1 MERLTKR
8 SNKTVHE
15 NGVCCTHYLSKECE
29 ERSGYCTDECP
40 WEEAAWSRLA
50 DYEDLEEKCIAENY
64 CDLKMLL
71 LRWKEFFDDIAE
83 LYDYRAIGTVSEFR
97 ELKEKATAKKPI
109 PIDYE
114 KYTEVVKNAK
124 LLRGAYWC
132 PNCNHVVKSGDYCND
147 CGQKLDWSEGKE

>member
-50 DYEDLEEKCIAENY
+50 DYEDLEEKCIAEMRCTFLFDSIAGRHKSVHY
-64 CDLKMLL
+64 CVIAHLKYASIPAFAFLVL
-71 LRWKEFFDDIAE
+71 NEFI
-83 LYDYRAIGTVSEFR
+83 
-97 ELKEKATAKKPI
+97 
-109 PIDYE
+109 
-114 KYTEVVKNAK
+114 
-124 LLRGAYWC
+124 
-132 PNCNHVVKSGDYCND
+132 
-147 CGQKLDWSEGKE
+147 